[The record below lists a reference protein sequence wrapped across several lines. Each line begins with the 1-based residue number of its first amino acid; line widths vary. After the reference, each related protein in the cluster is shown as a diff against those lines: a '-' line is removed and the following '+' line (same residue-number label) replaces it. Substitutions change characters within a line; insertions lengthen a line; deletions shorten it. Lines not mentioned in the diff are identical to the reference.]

1 MNKRKVD
8 TLLPAAVEVCKK
20 HQLTHEFRG
29 QISSF
34 GSAVASGSLLAAV
47 AFFGN
52 KGRAAVDRRYLMIAI
67 YSMMKWDTK
76 GLIDSLMKKEQAER
90 AAETD
95 DEKKRAHEEKE
106 KAIHKIMKDLFDQ
119 VNASDSLLDVKEEI
133 LCCAVAVKLALN
145 LFPPEGG
152 GDA

>member
-8 TLLPAAVEVCKK
+8 ALLPAAVEVCKK

-34 GSAVASGSLLAAV
+34 GSAVACGSLLAAV
-47 AFFGN
+47 AFFSSKGN
-52 KGRAAVDRRYLMIAI
+52 CSVDRSR
-67 YSMMKWDTK
+67 
-76 GLIDSLMKKEQAER
+76 LMKAINEMLKTEGLEPNVRETLFETVRGAKNRSAEIKE
-90 AAETD
+90 
-95 DEKKRAHEEKE
+95 
-106 KAIHKIMKDLFDQ
+106 
-119 VNASDSLLDVKEEI
+119 NI
-133 LCCAVAVKLALN
+133 LCCAVAIKLALN